1 MVLEFGSTMELSR
14 IAHRRPHGGFDG
26 WGAGLLGAI
35 RICNIL
41 PLFTAF
47 TAIAPLPQLWLLLSN
62 QGVEVISK
70 ASLASQSI
78 LFLVLAASWPL
89 RFKMPPEIHWS
100 RRIPFST
107 WYQAFY
113 GCVDSL
119 LFAVSQGVLWWCVKD
134 AADKTSS

>member
-1 MVLEFGSTMELSR
+1 MVVLVLEVGSTIELIR

-35 RICNIL
+35 RICYIL

-47 TAIAPLPQLWLLLSN
+47 RAIAHLPQLWLFLSG
-62 QGVEVISK
+62 QGVGVISK

-89 RFKMPPEIHWS
+89 RFKMPLEIRWS

-113 GCVDSL
+113 GWACLDSFI
-119 LFAVSQGVLWWCVKD
+119 FAVSQGILWWCI
-134 AADKTSS
+134 